1 MSELVVK
8 NLTKTNL
15 IHIFYFLCKINLP
28 KMFIKGYGVILF
40 KDLKRSKKAHWFV
53 FFRLY
58 SFFYKT
64 FQLRY
69 Y

>member
-28 KMFIKGYGVILF
+28 TMFIKRYGVILF
-40 KDLKRSKKAHWFV
+40 KDLKRSKDLYVGLFLSFV
-53 FFRLY
+53 QFL
-58 SFFYKT
+58 
-64 FQLRY
+64 L
-69 Y
+69 